1 MLDALFRPRSVA
13 VIGAST
19 RRLTIGYQIIQNL
32 LEFGFTGTI
41 YPVNPKAP
49 AIRSIHA
56 HPSILDVPDE
66 VDLAHII
73 VKNTMVPDIIAEC
86 GTKGVKVAIVNT
98 SGFSEVGGEGIAL
111 EQEIVRVARANRVR
125 LFGPNCQGIINTDPE
140 IRAYCNFTF
149 TRPTEGSIS
158 VIAQSGGVAEV
169 INNRLYELGAGLRMY
184 ASNGNA
190 CDVSIPEIIAY
201 WGDDPGTRVIVCH
214 VESLSD
220 PAEFLRV
227 ASMVARRK
235 PVLGLKTGRTRAGA
249 RAVSSHTGG
258 LMKED
263 TTTEI
268 IFREAGVVSFS
279 DQASMCEAAYAL
291 ASQPAPAGRRV
302 GVMTNAGGPGI
313 ISTDEIIGAGCE
325 IPELGEATQ
334 AALRAVL
341 FDEAIVTNPVD
352 VLATGTPEQFGATVR
367 MLLEDDGLDAVL
379 VNFITPF
386 FVDCKGVARE
396 IVAAAPGAAKPV
408 VVVVMTR
415 KESWT
420 RTLRILREGGVPVFD
435 LPEQGARA
443 LGAMVRDRTLRD
455 RPHDRPAEPSIS
467 GGTAAAAIID
477 RTLARGRTYLPQV
490 RAYELLEAYGL
501 RTPKAAEAGDLE
513 ECLEAATAIGYPVV
527 LKVERDDVV
536 HKSDSGGIVLGLGD
550 EDALSR
556 AWTEMRTRF
565 QQPDTRFLVAASI
578 DHDGPEVMM
587 GAKREAGLGHVV
599 AFGLGGVFV
608 EVLGDVA
615 FGIAPLSES
624 QARDLITGVK
634 GFPLLSGAR
643 GRAAVDISRLADALC
658 RLGRLVTDNPR
669 ITELDLNPVFAFPAG
684 RDPIVVDARIRVSG
698 D

>member
-1 MLDALFRPRSVA
+1 MLDPLFCPRSVA
-13 VIGAST
+13 VIGASN

-32 LEFGFTGTI
+32 LDFGFTGAI

-49 AIRSIHA
+49 AVRSIPAHA
-56 HPSILDVPDE
+56 SILDVPGE

-73 VKNTMVPDIIAEC
+73 VKNTMVPDIIADC
-86 GTKGVKVAIVNT
+86 GTKGVKVAVVNT
-98 SGFSEVGGEGIAL
+98 SGFSEIGGEGIEL
-111 EQEIVRVARANRVR
+111 ETEIVRVAGQHGVR

-140 IRAYCNFTF
+140 VRAYCNFTF
-149 TRPTEGSIS
+149 TRPETGSIS

-169 INNRLYELGAGLRMY
+169 INNRLYELGAGIRMY

-190 CDVSIPEIIAY
+190 CDISIPEIIAY

-227 ASMVARRK
+227 ASAVARRK
-235 PVLGLKTGRTRAGA
+235 PILGLKTGRTRAGA

-258 LMKED
+258 LMKQD
-263 TTTEI
+263 TTTEL

-302 GVMTNAGGPGI
+302 AVVTNAGGPGI
-313 ISTDEIIGAGCE
+313 ISTDEIIEAGCE
-325 IPELGEATQ
+325 IPELGEITQ

-367 MLLEDDGLDAVL
+367 TLLEDDGIDAVL
-379 VNFITPF
+379 VDFITPF
-386 FVDCKGVARE
+386 FVDCEGVARQ
-396 IVAAAPGAAKPV
+396 IAAAAQEAAKPI

-415 KESWT
+415 KESWAG
-420 RTLRILREGGVPVFD
+420 TLRILREGGIPVFD

-443 LGAMVRDRTLRD
+443 LAAMVRDTSLRG
-455 RPHDRPAEPSIS
+455 RPGDQPAELAVS
-467 GGTAAAAIID
+467 GGAAAAAIID
-477 RTLARGRTYLPQV
+477 RALARGRSYLPQV

-501 RTPKAAEAGDLE
+501 RTPKAAEASSLE
-513 ECLEAATAIGYPVV
+513 ESLEAAAAIGYPVV

-536 HKSDSGGIVLGLGD
+536 HKSDAGGIALGLDG
-550 EDALSR
+550 EDALR
-556 AWTEMRTRF
+556 AAWTEMKGRF
-565 QQPDTRFLVAASI
+565 PQPDTRFLLAASVPN
-578 DHDGPEVMM
+578 DGPEVMM
-587 GAKREAGLGHVV
+587 GAKRENGLGHVI

-615 FGIAPLSES
+615 FGLAPLSERR
-624 QARDLITGVK
+624 ARDLITSVK
-634 GFPLLSGAR
+634 GYPLLAGAR
-643 GRAAVDISRLADALC
+643 GRAAVDIGRLADALC

-684 RDPIVVDARIRVSG
+684 NDPIVVDARIKIAR